1 MDETPAAAPKR
12 SETLWTTARR
22 FWRLWGY
29 LLFVLGVLVLFRG
42 ILLPF
47 VFAFLIVYLLAP
59 TVARLQPRLGRV
71 LAVVCCYVVILSL
84 LAGFF
89 GLLLPAV
96 VKDLARLRD
105 SLPATIAE
113 INEVYLPRASAWIE
127 ATFGAVLPP
136 VDAAPAVHPATEI
149 VAHPLPDGGWT
160 IDLEGVQLQ
169 ARGSDDGSWVIGAPS
184 TAVEPRADISKEV
197 RELLAARADDL
208 TGFIGPAIQAL
219 VKGVAGFLTSFVI
232 TFMIG
237 GFALVDLERVTR
249 FVRSLVPAEFRT
261 GFDELWRG
269 MDKGLGGVVRGQL
282 LICLVNGALT
292 FIGLMIFGIKYSFLL
307 GVMAG
312 MFSLI
317 PIFGTILSSIPI
329 IVIAM
334 VSGES
339 GPQLGPALGIL
350 AWIVGIHLL
359 EANVLNPKIIG
370 DSAEIHPVI
379 VVFALIAGEH
389 VFGLVGALL
398 AIPVTSIV
406 QTMFLQARRHSPVF
420 SGEHDLVPA
429 PALREPPR

>member
-1 MDETPAAAPKR
+1 MDDEGTSSSSTHIRR
-12 SETLWTTARR
+12 SDTLFATVRR

-29 LLFVLGVLVLFRG
+29 LLFMVVVAITFYE

-59 TVARLQPRLGRV
+59 VVARLEPRMGRV
-71 LAVVCCYVVILSL
+71 LAVILCYVVVIGL
-84 LAGFF
+84 LVGFF

-96 VKDLARLRD
+96 VSDMAKLRD
-105 SLPATIAE
+105 TLPATIAE
-113 INEVYLPRASAWIE
+113 VNDVYLPRASAWVDD
-127 ATFGAVLPP
+127 TFGAVLTPP
-136 VDAAPAVHPATEI
+136 AAPLPAANVNEL
-149 VAHPLPDGGWT
+149 VMAQSPDGTWRV
-160 IDLEGVQLQ
+160 DLDNVRLQ
-169 ARGSDDGSWVIGAPS
+169 MHATDESTWVVGTPS
-184 TAVEPRADISKEV
+184 TAEAPGKADLAREL
-197 RELLAARADDL
+197 RELLVSRSEEL
-208 TGFIGPAIQAL
+208 TGFIGPAIQSL
-219 VKGVAGFLTSFVI
+219 VKGVAGFLTGFVI
-232 TFMIG
+232 TFMVA
-237 GFALVDLERVTR
+237 GFALVDLARVTR
-249 FVRSLVPAEFRT
+249 FVRSLVPADFRK
-261 GFDELWRG
+261 GFDELWAG

-282 LICLVNGALT
+282 IICLVNGVLT
-292 FIGLMIFGIKYSFLL
+292 FIGLLVFGIKYAFLL

-334 VSGES
+334 VSGEA
-339 GPQLGPALGIL
+339 GVELGPAVGIL
-350 AWIVGIHLL
+350 AWIIGIHLL

-420 SGEHDLVPA
+420 AHEEAAAKP
-429 PALREPPR
+429 

>member
-1 MDETPAAAPKR
+1 MDESSHTGSSPR
-12 SETLWTTARR
+12 RGDTLYSTVRR
-22 FWRLWGY
+22 FWRLWGF
-29 LLFVLGVLVLFRG
+29 LVFLIGVAVVFRS

-59 TVARLQPRLGRV
+59 LVARMQPRIGRV
-71 LAVVCCYVVILSL
+71 LAVILSYVVIIGL

-96 VKDLARLRD
+96 VKDLAKLRD
-105 SLPATIAE
+105 TLPATIAE
-113 INEVYLPRASAWIE
+113 INEVYLPRASAWVDE
-127 ATFGAVLPP
+127 TFGAVLPAAVP
-136 VDAAPAVHPATEI
+136 PAAAPANEI
-149 VAHPLPDGGWT
+149 VMHPVGDGSWRVDLDGVRLEAH
-160 IDLEGVQLQ
+160 
-169 ARGSDDGSWVIGAPS
+169 AADDGSWLLGTPS
-184 TAVEPRADISKEV
+184 TAPPAKADLSREL
-197 RELLAARADDL
+197 RELLVSRSEEL
-208 TGFIGPAIQAL
+208 TGFIGPAIQGL

-232 TFMIG
+232 TFMVA
-237 GFALVDLERVTR
+237 GFALVDLARVVR

-261 GFDELWRG
+261 GFDELWKG

-282 LICLVNGALT
+282 IICLVNGALT
-292 FIGLMIFGIKYSFLL
+292 FIGLVIFGIKYSFLL

-317 PIFGTILSSIPI
+317 PIFGTILSSVPI
-329 IVIAM
+329 IVIAL
-334 VSGES
+334 VSGEQ
-339 GPQLGPALGIL
+339 GMQLGPALGIL
-350 AWIVGIHLL
+350 AWIIGIHLL

-379 VVFALIAGEH
+379 VVFSLIAGEH

-420 SGEHDLVPA
+420 KAEASVES
-429 PALREPPR
+429 

>member
-1 MDETPAAAPKR
+1 MDESSQSGITPRRPD
-12 SETLWTTARR
+12 TLFTTARR
-22 FWRLWGY
+22 LARLWGY
-29 LLFVLGVLVLFRG
+29 LVFILIVAFTFRE

-47 VFAFLIVYLLAP
+47 VFAFLMVYLLAP
-59 TVARLQPRLGRV
+59 VVARLQPKMGRV
-71 LAVVCCYVVILSL
+71 LAVILCYVVILGL

-96 VKDLARLRD
+96 VKDLAKLRD

-113 INEVYLPRASAWIE
+113 INEVYLPRAEAWVYE
-127 ATFGAVLPP
+127 TFGAVLPKSG
-136 VDAAPAVHPATEI
+136 AAPAAGPANEI
-149 VAHPLPDGGWT
+149 MMERVGDGTWRV
-160 IDLEGVQLQ
+160 DLDSVRLQ
-169 ARGSDDGSWVIGAPS
+169 ARPNDDGTVTIGPPS
-184 TAVEPRADISKEV
+184 AQLDPGVDLSREL
-197 RELLAARADDL
+197 RELLVSRSEEL

-219 VKGVAGFLTSFVI
+219 VKGVVGFITAFVI
-232 TFMIG
+232 TFMVA

-249 FVRSLVPAEFRT
+249 FIRSLIPAASRH
-261 GFDELWRG
+261 GFEELWRG

-282 LICLVNGALT
+282 IICLVNGALT
-292 FIGLMIFGIKYSFLL
+292 FIGLVIFGIKYSFLL

-317 PIFGTILSSIPI
+317 PIFGTILSSVPI

-339 GPQLGPALGIL
+339 GVQLGPALGIL
-350 AWIVGIHLL
+350 AWIIGIHLL

-398 AIPVTSIV
+398 AIPVASIV
-406 QTMFLQARRHSPVF
+406 QTMFLQARRHSAVF
-420 SGEHDLVPA
+420 ANDPLGEP
-429 PALREPPR
+429 

>member
-1 MDETPAAAPKR
+1 MEDPVTPPKR
-12 SETLWTTARR
+12 SETLWSTARR
-22 FWRLWGY
+22 FWRLWGF
-29 LLFVLGVLVLFRG
+29 LFFLVAVLVLFRG

-59 TVARLQPRLGRV
+59 VVARMQPRLGRV
-71 LAVVCCYVVILSL
+71 LSVILCYVVILGL

-96 VKDLARLRD
+96 VKDMARLRD

-113 INEVYLPRASAWIE
+113 INEVYLPRASQWIE
-127 ATFGAVLPP
+127 NTFGAVMGPK
-136 VDAAPAVHPATEI
+136 DAAPAVQPATEI
-149 VAHPLPDGGWT
+149 IMRELPDGRWA
-160 IDLEGVQLQ
+160 IDLEGVRLQ
-169 ARGSDDGSWVIGAPS
+169 ARGADDGSWTLAAPS
-184 TAVEPRADISKEV
+184 DHVEPRADLGKEL
-197 RELLAARADDL
+197 RELLVARAEDM

-232 TFMIG
+232 TFMIAA
-237 GFALVDLERVTR
+237 FALVDLERVTT
-249 FVRSLVPAEFRT
+249 FVRSLVPAEFRK

-292 FIGLMIFGIKYSFLL
+292 FIGLVIFGIKYSFLL

-317 PIFGTILSSIPI
+317 PIFGTILSSVPI

-334 VSGES
+334 VSGEA

-420 SGEHDLVPA
+420 SHELAAASP
-429 PALREPPR
+429 PEPRA

>member
-1 MDETPAAAPKR
+1 MDESSQSGIIPKR
-12 SETLWTTARR
+12 PDTLFTTARR
-22 FWRLWGY
+22 WLRRWGY
-29 LLFVLGVLVLFRG
+29 LLFILVVAFTFRE

-47 VFAFLIVYLLAP
+47 VFAFLMVYLLAP
-59 TVARLQPRLGRV
+59 VVARLQPKMGRV
-71 LAVVCCYVVILSL
+71 LAIILSYVVILGL

-96 VKDLARLRD
+96 VNDVAKLRTT
-105 SLPATIAE
+105 LPATIAE
-113 INEVYLPRASAWIE
+113 INEVYLPRAEAWVE
-127 ATFGAVLPP
+127 ETFGAVLPK
-136 VDAAPAVHPATEI
+136 APAEPSEAPPNEI
-149 VAHPLPDGGWT
+149 VMTHAPDGSWH
-160 IDLEGVQLQ
+160 IELDDVRLQ
-169 ARGSDDGSWVIGAPS
+169 ARPNDDGTVTIGPPS
-184 TAVEPRADISKEV
+184 AEKDPGVDLS
-197 RELLAARADDL
+197 RELREILVSRSEEL

-232 TFMIG
+232 TFMVA
-237 GFALVDLERVTR
+237 GFALVDLDRVTR
-249 FVRSLVPAEFRT
+249 FVRSLIPAESRQ

-282 LICLVNGALT
+282 IICLVNGALT
-292 FIGLMIFGIKYSFLL
+292 FIGLVIFGIKYSFLL

-339 GPQLGPALGIL
+339 GVQLGPALGIL
-350 AWIVGIHLL
+350 AWIIGIHLL

-406 QTMFLQARRHSPVF
+406 QTMFLQARRHSKVF
-420 SGEHDLVPA
+420 ANDPLGEP
-429 PALREPPR
+429 

>member
-1 MDETPAAAPKR
+1 MDEPSHTSSPSSSGTPR
-12 SETLWTTARR
+12 RGDTLFATVTR
-22 FWRLWGY
+22 FWRLWGF
-29 LLFVLGVLVLFRG
+29 LLFLVLVAVVFRE

-59 TVARLQPRLGRV
+59 LVARLEPRIGRV
-71 LAVVCCYVVILSL
+71 LAVILCYVVLLSG

-96 VKDLARLRD
+96 AGDMAKLRD
-105 SLPATIAE
+105 TLPTTIAQ
-113 INEVYLPRASAWIE
+113 INEVYLPRASAWVDT
-127 ATFGAVLPP
+127 TFGAVLP
-136 VDAAPAVHPATEI
+136 DDAPAAE
-149 VAHPLPDGGWT
+149 
-160 IDLEGVQLQ
+160 
-169 ARGSDDGSWVIGAPS
+169 APS
-184 TAVEPRADISKEV
+184 TALVMQQIGDGTWRVDLEGMRLHARPAEDGTWTVGPPSTEAPIKADLSREL
-197 RELLAARADDL
+197 RELLVSRSEEL
-208 TGFIGPAIQAL
+208 TGFIGPAIQGL

-232 TFMIG
+232 TFMVAA
-237 GFALVDLERVTR
+237 FALVDLARVTS
-249 FVRSLVPAEFRT
+249 FVRHLVPVDFRK

-282 LICLVNGALT
+282 IICLVNGALT
-292 FIGLMIFGIKYSFLL
+292 FIGLVIFGIKYSFLL

-312 MFSLI
+312 VFSLI
-317 PIFGTILSSIPI
+317 PIFGTILSSVPI

-334 VSGES
+334 VSGDH
-339 GPQLGPALGIL
+339 GVQLGPALGIL
-350 AWIVGIHLL
+350 AWIIGIHLL

-420 SGEHDLVPA
+420 SADPMGDP
-429 PALREPPR
+429 